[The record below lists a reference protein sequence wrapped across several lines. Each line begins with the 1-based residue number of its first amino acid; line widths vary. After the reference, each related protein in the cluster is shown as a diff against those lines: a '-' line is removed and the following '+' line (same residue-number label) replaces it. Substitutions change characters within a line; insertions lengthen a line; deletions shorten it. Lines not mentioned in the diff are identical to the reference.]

1 MTDEP
6 LLEAE
11 RVAKHFR
18 EDNSLLRRLRPDQS
32 VTTVR
37 AVDGVSLRIA
47 EGETVGLV
55 GESGC
60 GKSTFGRVALGLLEP
75 TAGAIRY
82 RGEDIS
88 EYDRSELKEFRS
100 QAQMI
105 FQDPFAS
112 LNPRYTVR
120 RTLTEPMAVHNIGAS
135 KADRRE
141 RSAELLTRVR
151 LGTEYLDRYPHEL
164 SGGQRQRVAI
174 ARALAVEPDF
184 LVADEPTSALDVS
197 VQVEIL
203 ELLAELQAEMELSL
217 LFITHDLSV
226 VRHVSDRIA
235 VMYLGHLVEA
245 GPSERV
251 FSDPRHPYTQAL
263 LSSVPVP
270 DPTAT
275 TERIPLVGDVPTP
288 IDPPTGCRFHP
299 RCPKIIPP
307 AEWKWG
313 QHVWRE
319 LFRFT
324 TRVADGEVDP
334 DAMRS
339 TLATDGQTPSDAAVT
354 DELYRVHVADRI
366 ETIEDPLPDPVAT
379 AVRDATATL
388 VGGDREEAVGRLEDL
403 GMTTVCERDAPEMA
417 RVDGDTVVR
426 CHLHTDAVAD
436 RPDTLELIARGREKI
451 L

>member
-1 MTDEP
+1 VTDEP

-339 TLATDGQTPSDAAVT
+339 TLATDGETPSDAAVT

-366 ETIEDPLPDPVAT
+366 ETIDDPLPDPVAT

-417 RVDGDTVVR
+417 RVDGDTTVR

-436 RPDTLELIARGREKI
+436 RPDALELIARGREKI